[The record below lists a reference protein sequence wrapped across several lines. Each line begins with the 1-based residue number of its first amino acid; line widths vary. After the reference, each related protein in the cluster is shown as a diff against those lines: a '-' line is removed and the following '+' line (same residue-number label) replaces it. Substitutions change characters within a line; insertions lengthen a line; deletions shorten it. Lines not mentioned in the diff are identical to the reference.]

1 MIIANLIYIL
11 QSENYLPK
19 RFLGY
24 VYKHL
29 AWWRLQ
35 KRQKIVWTKK
45 AILIYILTII
55 LFLGI
60 SAVGVRLV
68 EWWAVIIGLFLVV
81 ILPWLALV
89 ALLIVW
95 PIDYYLKQRIFNKAK
110 KITNQ
115 KKIIKIGITG
125 SYGKTSAK
133 EILFLMLAEKYK
145 VLKTPENI
153 NTDIGVAQFVID
165 NLKDQEIL
173 IVEMGAY
180 RIGEIKSICQIVS
193 PDYSILTGIN
203 EAHLERFGSLQN
215 TIKAKFELPE
225 ATGKKS
231 FLNFDDSR
239 VADNYQRF
247 KINQAVGV
255 KYQEAI
261 KEVKHKSDFSG
272 LEFKLQGKEMH
283 CKLLAEHNLSLIALG
298 AELAKE
304 LGLSPEE
311 IKRAVGK
318 IDYIPHRLQPIYN
331 RAADVW
337 VIDDSYNA
345 NFDGV
350 VSGLE
355 VLRGARGRKIVLTPG
370 PLVELGERAEEIHRK
385 IGRLYAEKVD
395 LVLLIKSRETEYV
408 LEALKEQGL
417 ANYKIYENTAEAHGD
432 LKNILR
438 KGDTILFQNDWPDV
452 YF

>member
-45 AILIYILTII
+45 ATLIYALTII

-60 SAVGVRLV
+60 LVVGVWLTR
-68 EWWAVIIGLFLVV
+68 WWAVIMVLFLM
-81 ILPWLALV
+81 ILLPWLALL
-89 ALLIVW
+89 ALIIVS
-95 PIDYYLKQRIFNKAK
+95 PIDYWLKQRIFGKAK
-110 KITNQ
+110 KIIGQ
-115 KKIIKIGITG
+115 KKVIKIGITG

-133 EILFLMLAEKYK
+133 EILAGMLSEKYK

-153 NTDIGVAQFVID
+153 NTEIGVAQFIID
-165 NLKDQEIL
+165 KLKDEEIL

-180 RIGEIKSICQIVS
+180 KKGEIKSICQIVA

-203 EAHLERFGSLQN
+203 EAHLERFGSLEN
-215 TIKAKFELPE
+215 TIQAKFELPV
-225 ATGKKS
+225 ATKKIS
-231 FLNFDDSR
+231 YLNFDDAR
-239 VADNYQRF
+239 VADNYKNF

-255 KYQEAI
+255 ESNKLI
-261 KEVKHKSDFSG
+261 SEVKIKPDFQG
-272 LEFKLQGKEMH
+272 LEFKLFGVEMD
-283 CKLLAEHNLSLIALG
+283 CRLLAEHNLSLIALAG
-298 AELAKE
+298 QLAKE
-304 LGLSPEE
+304 LGLTAEE
-311 IKRAVGK
+311 IKRAVVK
-318 IDYIPHRLQPIYN
+318 IEYAPHRLQPIRN
-331 RAADVW
+331 SQIDVW

-345 NFDGV
+345 NLAGV
-350 VSGLE
+350 MSGIE
-355 VLRGARGRKIVLTPG
+355 VLNRAKGRKIVLTPG
-370 PLVELGERAEEIHRK
+370 PLVELGDKMKEIHK
-385 IGRLYAEKVD
+385 QIGELYAQKVD
-395 LVLLIKSRETEYV
+395 LVLLIKSKETEAV
-408 LEALKEQGL
+408 LEALKGQGFI
-417 ANYKIYENTAEAHGD
+417 NYKIYNSTSEAHGD
-432 LKNILR
+432 LKNILQ